1 MKGLV
6 IALEGQDGTGKS
18 TVIDAI
24 TGYFDEM
31 GLDYINAREPGS
43 TDIGEKIRDIL
54 ADKANKD
61 MDYHTEALLF
71 AASRSELYDK
81 VIKPNVEKGTSVI
94 LDRFLLSSLAYQG
107 VVRGLG
113 VDEVMKINDFFLDG
127 FRPDLT
133 ILMDLDAKESYERL
147 KKLGELDR
155 IESLGEDFQER
166 VHLAYLK
173 LYEEKQMKLIKLDGT
188 KDRASLAHEA
198 LEEVKKINEGVLV

>member
-18 TVIDAI
+18 TVINAI

-81 VIKPNVEKGTSVI
+81 VIKLNVRKGTSVI

-107 VVRGLG
+107 IVRGLG
-113 VDEVMKINDFFLDG
+113 VDEVMKINDFFLEG

-133 ILMDLDAKESYERL
+133 ILMDLDAKKSYERL

-155 IESLGEDFQER
+155 IESLGEDFQEK

-173 LYEEKQMKLIKLDGT
+173 LYEENHMKLIKLDGT
-188 KDRASLAHEA
+188 KDKESLAHEA
-198 LEEVKKINEGVLV
+198 LDEVKKLMKEW

>member
-1 MKGLV
+1 MKAFL

-24 TGYFDEM
+24 KKFFDENKT
-31 GLDYINAREPGS
+31 DYIIAREPGG
-43 TDIGEKIRDIL
+43 TAIGEKVRNIL
-54 ADKANKD
+54 SDKDNKD

-71 AASRSELYDK
+71 AASRSELYQK
-81 VIKPNVEKGTSVI
+81 VIEPNLSKGTCVI

-107 VVRGLG
+107 VVRNLG
-113 VDEVMKINDFFLDG
+113 VEEVLNINDFFLKG

-133 ILMDLDAKESYERL
+133 ILIDMDAKKSFERL

-155 IESLGEDFQER
+155 IESLGEDFQEK

-173 LYEEKQMKLIKLDGT
+173 LYKENHMRVIKLDGT
-188 KDRASLAHEA
+188 KDKVSLAHDA
-198 LEEVKKINEGVLV
+198 LEEVKKIMREC

>member
-18 TVIDAI
+18 TVINAI

-43 TDIGEKIRDIL
+43 TNIGEKIRDIL

-81 VIKPNVEKGTSVI
+81 VIKPNVRKGTSVI

-107 VVRGLG
+107 IVRGLG

-133 ILMDLDAKESYERL
+133 ILMDLDAKKSYERL

-155 IESLGEDFQER
+155 IESLGEDFQEK

-173 LYEEKQMKLIKLDGT
+173 LYEENHMKLIKLDGT
-188 KDRASLAHEA
+188 KDKESLAHEA
-198 LEEVKKINEGVLV
+198 LDEVKKLMKEW

>member
-81 VIKPNVEKGTSVI
+81 VIKPNISKGTSVI

-133 ILMDLDAKESYERL
+133 ILMDLDAKESYGRL
-147 KKLGELDR
+147 KKLGDLDR

-173 LYEEKQMKLIKLDGT
+173 LYEENHMKLIKLDGT

-198 LEEVKKINEGVLV
+198 LEEVKKLMKEC

>member
-81 VIKPNVEKGTSVI
+81 VIKPNVRKGTSVI

-173 LYEEKQMKLIKLDGT
+173 LFEENHMKLIKLDGT

-198 LEEVKKINEGVLV
+198 LEEVKKLMKEC

>member
-18 TVIDAI
+18 TVINAI

-81 VIKPNVEKGTSVI
+81 VIKPNVRKGTSVI

-107 VVRGLG
+107 IVRGLG
-113 VDEVMKINDFFLDG
+113 VDEVMKINDFFLEG

-133 ILMDLDAKESYERL
+133 ILMDLDAKKSYERL

-155 IESLGEDFQER
+155 IESLGEDFQEK

-173 LYEEKQMKLIKLDGT
+173 LYEENHMKLIKLDGT

-198 LEEVKKINEGVLV
+198 LEEVKKLMKEC

>member
-18 TVIDAI
+18 TVINAI

-81 VIKPNVEKGTSVI
+81 VIKPNVRKGTSVI

-107 VVRGLG
+107 IVRGLG
-113 VDEVMKINDFFLDG
+113 VNEVMKINDFFLEG

-133 ILMDLDAKESYERL
+133 ILMDLDAKKSYERL

-155 IESLGEDFQER
+155 IESLGEDFQEK

-173 LYEEKQMKLIKLDGT
+173 LYEENHMKLIKLDGT
-188 KDRASLAHEA
+188 KDRESLAQEA
-198 LEEVKKINEGVLV
+198 LDEVKKLMKEW

>member
-81 VIKPNVEKGTSVI
+81 VIKPNVAKGTSVI

-107 VVRGLG
+107 IVRGLG

-173 LYEEKQMKLIKLDGT
+173 LYEENHMKLIKLDGT
-188 KDRASLAHEA
+188 KDRRGLAHEA
-198 LEEVKKINEGVLV
+198 LEEVKKLMKEC

>member
-18 TVIDAI
+18 TVINAI

-43 TDIGEKIRDIL
+43 TNIGEKIRDIL

-81 VIKPNVEKGTSVI
+81 VIKTNVRKGTSVI

-107 VVRGLG
+107 IVRGLG
-113 VDEVMKINDFFLDG
+113 VDEVMKINDFFLEG

-133 ILMDLDAKESYERL
+133 ILMDLDAKKSYERL

-155 IESLGEDFQER
+155 IESLGEDFQEK

-173 LYEEKQMKLIKLDGT
+173 LYEENHMKLIKLDGT
-188 KDRASLAHEA
+188 KDRESLAHEA
-198 LEEVKKINEGVLV
+198 LDEVKKLMKEW

>member
-81 VIKPNVEKGTSVI
+81 VIKPNVRKGTSVI

-113 VDEVMKINDFFLDG
+113 VDEVMRINDFFLDG

-188 KDRASLAHEA
+188 KDRRSLAHEA
-198 LEEVKKINEGVLV
+198 LDEVKKLMKEC

>member
-81 VIKPNVEKGTSVI
+81 VIKPNVANGTSVI

-173 LYEEKQMKLIKLDGT
+173 LYEENHMKLIKLDGT
-188 KDRASLAHEA
+188 KDRRGLAHEA
-198 LEEVKKINEGVLV
+198 LEEVKKLMKEC

>member
-1 MKGLV
+1 MKGIV

-81 VIKPNVEKGTSVI
+81 VIKPNVRKGTSVI

-127 FRPDLT
+127 FRPDIT

-198 LEEVKKINEGVLV
+198 LEEVKKLMKEC

>member
-18 TVIDAI
+18 TVINAI

-107 VVRGLG
+107 VVRALG

-198 LEEVKKINEGVLV
+198 LEEVKKLMKEC

>member
-18 TVIDAI
+18 TVINAI

-81 VIKPNVEKGTSVI
+81 VIKPNVRKGTSVI

-107 VVRGLG
+107 IVRGLG
-113 VDEVMKINDFFLDG
+113 VDEVMKINDFFLEG

-133 ILMDLDAKESYERL
+133 ILMDLDAKKSYERL

-155 IESLGEDFQER
+155 IESLGEDFQEK

-173 LYEEKQMKLIKLDGT
+173 LYEENHMKLIKLDGT
-188 KDRASLAHEA
+188 KDRESLAQEA
-198 LEEVKKINEGVLV
+198 LDEVKKIMKEW

>member
-43 TDIGEKIRDIL
+43 TDIGEKIRIIL

-61 MDYHTEALLF
+61 MGYHTEALLF

-81 VIKPNVEKGTSVI
+81 VIKPNVRKGTSVI

-173 LYEEKQMKLIKLDGT
+173 LYEEKHMKLIKLDGT
-188 KDRASLAHEA
+188 KDRRGLAHEA
-198 LEEVKKINEGVLV
+198 LEEVKKLMKEC

>member
-18 TVIDAI
+18 TVINAI

-81 VIKPNVEKGTSVI
+81 VIKPNVRKGTSVI

-107 VVRGLG
+107 IVRGLG
-113 VDEVMKINDFFLDG
+113 VDEVMKINDFFLEG

-133 ILMDLDAKESYERL
+133 ILMDLDAKKSYERL

-155 IESLGEDFQER
+155 IESLGEGFQEK

-173 LYEEKQMKLIKLDGT
+173 LYEENHMKLIKLDGT
-188 KDRASLAHEA
+188 KDKESLAHEA
-198 LEEVKKINEGVLV
+198 LDEVKKLMKEW

>member
-18 TVIDAI
+18 TVINAI

-31 GLDYINAREPGS
+31 GFDYINAREPGS
-43 TDIGEKIRDIL
+43 TDIGEKIRAIL

-81 VIKPNVEKGTSVI
+81 VIKPNVRKGTSVI

-107 VVRGLG
+107 IVRGLG
-113 VDEVMKINDFFLDG
+113 VDEVMKINDFFLEG

-133 ILMDLDAKESYERL
+133 ILMDLDAKKSYERL

-155 IESLGEDFQER
+155 IESLGEDFQEK

-173 LYEEKQMKLIKLDGT
+173 LYEENHMKLIKLDGT
-188 KDRASLAHEA
+188 KDKESLAHEA
-198 LEEVKKINEGVLV
+198 LDEVKKLMKEW

>member
-18 TVIDAI
+18 TVINAI

-81 VIKPNVEKGTSVI
+81 VIKPNVSKGTSVI

-155 IESLGEDFQER
+155 IESLGEDFQEK

-173 LYEEKQMKLIKLDGT
+173 LYEENHMKLIKLDGT
-188 KDRASLAHEA
+188 KDKESLAHEA
-198 LEEVKKINEGVLV
+198 LDEVKKLMKEW

>member
-81 VIKPNVEKGTSVI
+81 VIKPNVAKGTSVI

-113 VDEVMKINDFFLDG
+113 VDEVMRINDFFLDG

-198 LEEVKKINEGVLV
+198 LEEVKKLMKEC

>member
-81 VIKPNVEKGTSVI
+81 VIKPNVRKGTSVI

-127 FRPDLT
+127 FRPDIT

-198 LEEVKKINEGVLV
+198 LEEVKKLMKEC

>member
-6 IALEGQDGTGKS
+6 IDLEGQDGTGKS
-18 TVIDAI
+18 TVINAI

-81 VIKPNVEKGTSVI
+81 VIKPNVSKGTSVI

-113 VDEVMKINDFFLDG
+113 VDEVMKINDFFLEG

-133 ILMDLDAKESYERL
+133 ILMDLDAKKSYERL

-155 IESLGEDFQER
+155 IESLGEDFQEK

-173 LYEEKQMKLIKLDGT
+173 LYEENHMKLIKLDGT
-188 KDRASLAHEA
+188 KDKESLAHEA
-198 LEEVKKINEGVLV
+198 LDEVKKLMKEW

>member
-18 TVIDAI
+18 TVINAI

-81 VIKPNVEKGTSVI
+81 VIKPNVRKGTSVI

-107 VVRGLG
+107 IVRGLG
-113 VDEVMKINDFFLDG
+113 VDEVIKINDFFLEG
-127 FRPDLT
+127 FRPDIT
-133 ILMDLDAKESYERL
+133 ILMDLDAKKSYERL

-155 IESLGEDFQER
+155 IESLGEDFQEK

-173 LYEEKQMKLIKLDGT
+173 LYEENHMKLIKLDGT
-188 KDRASLAHEA
+188 KDKESLAHEA
-198 LEEVKKINEGVLV
+198 LDEVKKLMKEW

>member
-18 TVIDAI
+18 TVINAI

-81 VIKPNVEKGTSVI
+81 VIKPNVRKGTSVI

-107 VVRGLG
+107 IVRGLG
-113 VDEVMKINDFFLDG
+113 TDEVMKLNDFFLEG

-133 ILMDLDAKESYERL
+133 ILMDLDAKKSYERL

-155 IESLGEDFQER
+155 IESLGEDFQEK

-173 LYEEKQMKLIKLDGT
+173 LYEENHMKLIKLDGT
-188 KDRASLAHEA
+188 KDKESLAHEA
-198 LEEVKKINEGVLV
+198 LDEVKKLMKEW

>member
-18 TVIDAI
+18 TVINAI

-81 VIKPNVEKGTSVI
+81 VIKPNVRKGTSVI

-107 VVRGLG
+107 IVRGLG
-113 VDEVMKINDFFLDG
+113 VDEVMKINDFFLEG
-127 FRPDLT
+127 FRPDIT
-133 ILMDLDAKESYERL
+133 ILMDLDAKKSYERL

-155 IESLGEDFQER
+155 IESLGEDFQEK

-173 LYEEKQMKLIKLDGT
+173 LYEENHMKLIKLDGT
-188 KDRASLAHEA
+188 KDKESLAHEA
-198 LEEVKKINEGVLV
+198 LDEVKKLMKEW

>member
-18 TVIDAI
+18 TVINAI

-81 VIKPNVEKGTSVI
+81 VIKPNVRKGTSVI

-107 VVRGLG
+107 IVRGLG
-113 VDEVMKINDFFLDG
+113 VDEVMKINDFFLEG

-133 ILMDLDAKESYERL
+133 ILMDLDAKKSYERL

-155 IESLGEDFQER
+155 IESLGENFQEK

-173 LYEEKQMKLIKLDGT
+173 LYEENHMKLIKLDGT
-188 KDRASLAHEA
+188 KDKESLAHEA
-198 LEEVKKINEGVLV
+198 LDEVKKLMKEW

>member
-173 LYEEKQMKLIKLDGT
+173 LYEENHMKLIKLDGT
-188 KDRASLAHEA
+188 KDRESLAHEA
-198 LEEVKKINEGVLV
+198 LEEVKKLMKEC

>member
-18 TVIDAI
+18 TVINAI

-81 VIKPNVEKGTSVI
+81 VIKPNVRKGTSVI

-107 VVRGLG
+107 IVRGLG
-113 VDEVMKINDFFLDG
+113 VDEVMKINDFFLEG

-133 ILMDLDAKESYERL
+133 ILMDLDAKKSYERL

-155 IESLGEDFQER
+155 IESLGENFQEK

-173 LYEEKQMKLIKLDGT
+173 LYEENHMKLIKLDGT
-188 KDRASLAHEA
+188 KDRESLAQEA
-198 LEEVKKINEGVLV
+198 LDEVKKLMKEW

>member
-81 VIKPNVEKGTSVI
+81 VIKPNVAKGTSVI

-173 LYEEKQMKLIKLDGT
+173 LYEEKHMKLIKLDGT
-188 KDRASLAHEA
+188 KDRRGLAHEA
-198 LEEVKKINEGVLV
+198 LEEVKKLMKEC

>member
-18 TVIDAI
+18 TVINAI

-43 TDIGEKIRDIL
+43 TNIGEKIRDIL

-81 VIKPNVEKGTSVI
+81 VIKPNVRKGTSVI

-107 VVRGLG
+107 IVRGLG
-113 VDEVMKINDFFLDG
+113 VDEVMKINDFFLEG

-133 ILMDLDAKESYERL
+133 ILMDLDAKKSYERL

-155 IESLGEDFQER
+155 IESLGEDFQEK

-173 LYEEKQMKLIKLDGT
+173 LYEENHMKLIKLDGT
-188 KDRASLAHEA
+188 KDKESLAHEA
-198 LEEVKKINEGVLV
+198 LDEVKKLMKEW

>member
-43 TDIGEKIRDIL
+43 TAIGEKIRDIL

-81 VIKPNVEKGTSVI
+81 VIKPNVAKGTSVI

-107 VVRGLG
+107 IVRGLG

-173 LYEEKQMKLIKLDGT
+173 LYEENHMKLIKLDGT

-198 LEEVKKINEGVLV
+198 LEEVKKLMKEC

>member
-81 VIKPNVEKGTSVI
+81 VIKPNVSKGTSVI

-113 VDEVMKINDFFLDG
+113 VDEVMKINDFFLEG

-133 ILMDLDAKESYERL
+133 ILMDLDAKKSYERL

-155 IESLGEDFQER
+155 IESLGEDFQEK

-173 LYEEKQMKLIKLDGT
+173 LYEENHMKLIKLDGT
-188 KDRASLAHEA
+188 KDKESLAQEA
-198 LEEVKKINEGVLV
+198 LDEVKKLMKEW

>member
-24 TGYFDEM
+24 TGFFDEM

-107 VVRGLG
+107 IVRGLG

-127 FRPDLT
+127 FRPDIT

-173 LYEEKQMKLIKLDGT
+173 LYEEDHMKLIKLDGT
-188 KDRASLAHEA
+188 KDRESLAHEA
-198 LEEVKKINEGVLV
+198 LEEVKKLMKEC

>member
-18 TVIDAI
+18 TVINTI

-43 TDIGEKIRDIL
+43 TEIGEKIRDIL

-81 VIKPNVEKGTSVI
+81 VIKPNVRKGTSVI

-107 VVRGLG
+107 IVRGLG
-113 VDEVMKINDFFLDG
+113 TDEVMKINDFFLEG

-133 ILMDLDAKESYERL
+133 ILMDLDAKKSYERL

-155 IESLGEDFQER
+155 IESLGEDFQEK

-173 LYEEKQMKLIKLDGT
+173 LYEENHMKLIKLDGT
-188 KDRASLAHEA
+188 KDKESLAHEA
-198 LEEVKKINEGVLV
+198 LDEVKKLMKEW

>member
-81 VIKPNVEKGTSVI
+81 AIKPNVRKGTSVI

-198 LEEVKKINEGVLV
+198 LEEVKKLMKEC

>member
-81 VIKPNVEKGTSVI
+81 VIKPNVSKGTSVI

-173 LYEEKQMKLIKLDGT
+173 LYEENHMKLIKLDGT

-198 LEEVKKINEGVLV
+198 LEEVKKLMKEC